1 MNDNRRPTLAATL
14 WPQQAASRIA
24 RFAALA
30 IGGALALAMSAKA
43 QVPFYPVPMTLQTLV
58 VLAIGAAFGARLAA
72 ATVLLYLAEGVLGLQ
87 VFAGAS
93 AGPAYMAGPTGGYLV
108 GFLVA
113 AALVGWLAER
123 GWDRS
128 LGWLLA
134 ASFHSCPPMSSRR
147 CWPRRL
153 SPRPGAASRRLAAGT
168 PERRCGRDASQVDTT
183 EARGFRAV
191 RASLDTL
198 VGQRPLRPHQQCR
211 LLFVFRRGGERY
223 SHRGRPARSRIER
236 DHRPRRRE

>member
-1 MNDNRRPTLAATL
+1 MFECDAASACSAPKAPLYPPRAQSDLAPSIGGRPFVRANGGKMNDNRRPTLAATL

-134 ASFHSCPPMSSRR
+134 AAAFGDLAILACGFAWLAGLIGPEKAWLGGVVPFLPADVLKTLLASALVAAAWRGVATLGRR
-147 CWPRRL
+147 N
-153 SPRPGAASRRLAAGT
+153 S
-168 PERRCGRDASQVDTT
+168 
-183 EARGFRAV
+183 
-191 RASLDTL
+191 
-198 VGQRPLRPHQQCR
+198 
-211 LLFVFRRGGERY
+211 
-223 SHRGRPARSRIER
+223 
-236 DHRPRRRE
+236 